1 MIIEEFFDINGTSHV
16 RHYSDAGLM
25 IASDDGIEYEVA
37 EDFTELNKIYHE
49 TSTPIP
55 RDDEE
60 SDSEANDILNIL
72 LGEE

>member
-25 IASDDGIEYEVA
+25 ITSDDGIEYEVA

-49 TSTPIP
+49 TSTPIS
-55 RDDEE
+55 RDEE
-60 SDSEANDILNIL
+60 SDSEANEILNIL